1 MTSIKDVAN
10 LAGVG
15 LGTASRALSGKGYVA
30 HETKKRIEEAAK
42 KLSYKPNV
50 LAQNLLKNSSG
61 IIGILIPTLDYRRI
75 DSVKDYEYWL
85 ADSHLLQT
93 SDILFCR
100 FIFAGTDVLNCDI
113 QLETV

>member
-15 LGTASRALSGKGYVA
+15 LGTASRALSGNGYVA
-30 HETKKRIEEAAK
+30 PETKKRIEEAAK

-61 IIGILIPTLDYRRI
+61 IIGILIPTLDHCFFPGWSRSWSPHYIR
-75 DSVKDYEYWL
+75 KD
-85 ADSHLLQT
+85 
-93 SDILFCR
+93 IR
-100 FIFAGTDVLNCDI
+100 P
-113 QLETV
+113 